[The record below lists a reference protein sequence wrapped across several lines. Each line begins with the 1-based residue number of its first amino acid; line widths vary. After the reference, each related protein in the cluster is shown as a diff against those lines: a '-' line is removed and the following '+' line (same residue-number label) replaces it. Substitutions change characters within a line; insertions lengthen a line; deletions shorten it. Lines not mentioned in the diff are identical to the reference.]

1 MGEASAGG
9 LYGDTLEVSVLSV
22 PSPPQLMTRSLS
34 FPLLTSDVTPCPVWV
49 LQAMADTIFGSGND
63 QWVCPNDRQL
73 ALRAK

>member
-1 MGEASAGG
+1 MRPQVAWH
-9 LYGDTLEVSVLSV
+9 GDTPEVPALGA

-34 FPLLTSDVTPCPVWV
+34 FPLLTSDVTPCPGWA
-49 LQAMADTIFGSGND
+49 LKAMADTIFGSGND